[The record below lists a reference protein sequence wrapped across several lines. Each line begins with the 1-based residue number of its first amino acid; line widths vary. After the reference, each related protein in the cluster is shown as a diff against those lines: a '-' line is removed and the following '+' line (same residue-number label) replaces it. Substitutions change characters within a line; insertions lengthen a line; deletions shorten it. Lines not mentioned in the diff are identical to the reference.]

1 MLENRED
8 NMMSSFEEDLNE
20 KTEHMKQVLSTNL
33 RKSRKNRKIS
43 QQALADMSGLHRTY
57 ISDLE
62 NAKGNPTLGVVIAL
76 ATCLNVS
83 VFDLLKGL

>member
-1 MLENRED
+1 
-8 NMMSSFEEDLNE
+8 MMSTFEENLNE
-20 KTEHMKQVLSTNL
+20 KNERMRHVLSTNI
-33 RKSRKNRKIS
+33 RKSRKSRKLS

-76 ATCLNVS
+76 AECLRVS
-83 VFDLLKGL
+83 VFDLLSGL

>member
-1 MLENRED
+1 
-8 NMMSSFEEDLNE
+8 MSSFEEDLNQ
-20 KTEHMKQVLSTNL
+20 KTERMKQVLSTNIKKS
-33 RKSRKNRKIS
+33 RKSRKLS

-62 NAKGNPTLGVVIAL
+62 NAKGNPTLGVLIAL
-76 ATCLNVS
+76 AVCLHVS

>member
-1 MLENRED
+1 
-8 NMMSSFEEDLNE
+8 MMSSFEENLND
-20 KTEHMKQVLSTNL
+20 KTERMKHVLSTNI
-33 RKSRKNRKIS
+33 RKSRKSRKLS

-76 ATCLNVS
+76 AECLHVS

>member
-1 MLENRED
+1 
-8 NMMSSFEEDLNE
+8 MMSSFEEDLIEKNE
-20 KTEHMKQVLSTNL
+20 RMKHVLSVNIKKT
-33 RKSRKNRKIS
+33 RRSRKLS
-43 QQALADMSGLHRTY
+43 QQMLADMSGLHRTY

-83 VFDLLKGL
+83 VFDLLKGI